1 MPIARRGEVWL
12 VDLGIA
18 GKVRPALIVNT
29 PFTDE
34 ERALYCIVPHTTTTR
49 GGRFEVNVPMSF
61 LKVGAFDVQ
70 NTGPLAAVRL
80 VRRLGVMNEKQFE
93 QITAAIRVWMEL
105 K

>member
-1 MPIARRGEVWL
+1 MPNAKRGEVWL
-12 VDLGIA
+12 VDLGLA

-34 ERALYCIVPHTTTTR
+34 ERALYCIVPHTTAVR
-49 GGRFEVNVPMSF
+49 GGRFEVDVPMPF

-70 NTGPLAAVRL
+70 NLGPLAAVRL
-80 VRRLGVMNEKQFE
+80 IRRLGVMNEKQFE

-105 K
+105 R